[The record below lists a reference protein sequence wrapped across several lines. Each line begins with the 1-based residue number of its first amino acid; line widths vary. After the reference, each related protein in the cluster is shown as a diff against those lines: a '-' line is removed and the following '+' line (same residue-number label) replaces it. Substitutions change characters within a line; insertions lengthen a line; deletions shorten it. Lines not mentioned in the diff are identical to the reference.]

1 MTKVCRTAEF
11 PYANLSKIQ
20 REHLIPPAQKSTQ
33 APALPPILAYGCL
46 GFFGSFWRFFGQHG
60 DPEICKKNP
69 CHSESLLCTV
79 VRLGIFWGIKY
90 FKALSW
96 WPFCDSLFFVM
107 ICRWPPWEF
116 LTKKSISASAP
127 FPQPPRKPCRSA
139 PTKATGSTQF
149 LGGANQLSIAFVF
162 SLPLGH

>member
-1 MTKVCRTAEF
+1 MPT
-11 PYANLSKIQ
+11 S
-20 REHLIPPAQKSTQ
+20 QKSNENISSPPPKNQ
-33 APALPPILAYGCL
+33 HKHLPFLPFSLTVASVFL
-46 GFFGSFWRFFGQHG
+46 EAFDVFFGQHG